1 MTGGGERMA
10 RMKQKETKAELS
22 ADSGRPTLQTLSS
35 IRISSSNGERIS

>member
-22 ADSGRPTLQTLSS
+22 ADSGPPPSKRSLPYVFLQVMVK
-35 IRISSSNGERIS
+35 E